1 MNQYHTMR
9 IWQRAV
15 KYFQKICKYLRPFCL
30 HPSKPHSVFRSFVK
44 QNQPVCFQIKTDRV
58 TDRKWPSYDAKVAEL
73 RVVNSPL
80 FTGERHGTAPTRQI
94 RERIGDHLCAFLCV
108 LTTLLLPSCSTENDP
123 LPGNDGSDDN
133 LVPVTISISA
143 QDAAV
148 TRVYGGDDNANAG
161 EFMETL
167 WIFVVDK
174 DNKIEKKIYY
184 NQFDKVNG
192 KGGCGTEY
200 ASDPMYLTTGT
211 KTIYAFAN
219 MENAT
224 MTTSITVGATQYTNL
239 SAWLNALNEKDTW
252 PTTDIES
259 CVISAPAATVDFDKG
274 QYIPMSVKYDEIV
287 TISGSKSQTVSLQ
300 LIRLV
305 GRVDAVLENKSGAE
319 VTVKNFTMDGLPDRV
334 ALFDNGTA
342 AGITGITVTAPIS
355 DGGITIGNGES
366 KSVSFYVNG
375 MQAGGNGF
383 PVTLALGTHSLSGT
397 TKTTLIPRNNILPLH
412 LTIGNTL
419 NLEIN
424 AYIAPVGVYPIT
436 VYTKA
441 NQFQLIG
448 DKDNSDME
456 ATLPEGCT
464 FDIKASMKMHNDGGV
479 TINWTTTDDNLVT
492 LEKVSDSEIY
502 GSITAIANKKIKLD
516 YSVTAPVSMSGSLT
530 ITTEPLDDLTKYS
543 KSTMRWGA
551 PPSRYEQVTLSPTNQ

>member
-1 MNQYHTMR
+1 MSLYHT
-9 IWQRAV
+9 
-15 KYFQKICKYLRPFCL
+15 
-30 HPSKPHSVFRSFVK
+30 
-44 QNQPVCFQIKTDRV
+44 
-58 TDRKWPSYDAKVAEL
+58 
-73 RVVNSPL
+73 
-80 FTGERHGTAPTRQI
+80 I
-94 RERIGDHLCAFLCV
+94 RTKHCAWLYA
-108 LTTLLLPSCSTENDP
+108 LAALMLPSCSADNDP

-148 TRVYGGDDNANAG
+148 TRYDDGNARDG

-167 WIFVVDK
+167 WIFVVD
-174 DNKIEKKIYY
+174 NSGKIEKKIYY

-192 KGGCGTEY
+192 KGGCRTEY
-200 ASDPMYLTTGT
+200 ASEPMYLTTGT

-224 MTTSITVGATQYTNL
+224 MPTSITVGATQYTNL
-239 SAWLNALNEKDTW
+239 GAWLNALNEKDTW
-252 PTTDIES
+252 PTKEIES
-259 CVISAPAATVDFDKG
+259 CVISDPAATVDFDKG
-274 QYIPMSVKYDEIV
+274 QYIPMSVKYDKTV
-287 TISGSKSQTVSLQ
+287 TISGSQSQTISLQ

-305 GRVDAVLENKSGAE
+305 GRVDAVLKNKSGAE
-319 VTVKNFTMDGLPDRV
+319 VAVKGLSMGGLPDRV
-334 ALFDNGTA
+334 ALFGNGTA
-342 AGITGITVTAPIS
+342 TGITDILVNAPIS
-355 DGGITIGNGES
+355 DGSITIGNGAS
-366 KSVSFYVNG
+366 QSVSFYVNG
-375 MQAGGNGF
+375 MQADGSGF
-383 PVTLALGTHSLSGT
+383 PVTLGLGSYSLSGT
-397 TKTTLIPRNNILPLH
+397 TATKLIMRNNILPLH

-448 DKDNSDME
+448 DEGNSNME

-464 FDIKASMKMHNDGGV
+464 FDIKASMLMHDGV
-479 TINWTTTDDNLVT
+479 TITWEADANDGSQNLVT
-492 LEKVSDSEIY
+492 LEPVPDSRSEIY
-502 GSITAIANKKIKLD
+502 GSITAIANKEIKLN
-516 YSVTAPVSMSGSLT
+516 YNVTAPVSMSGSLT
-530 ITTEPLDDLTKYS
+530 ITTEPLDELTQYP